1 MRRTGLAASCLCGHL
16 VAASSCGGDPRGP
29 AERAEPPV
37 EPTLRA
43 GDFADPQG
51 GQRFDGD
58 VTFAS
63 GATIGSRQIT
73 PADPRAGEAIKVRFP
88 ATGIGAGLRLRIG
101 LRAPQIAGLQE
112 ARGQTS
118 VPRGQV
124 DDPRD
129 RWVELT
135 GPIEA
140 GEAELTLASP
150 WHASHAVI
158 VAELVGDVAIAGPR
172 RADGVAI
179 LGAVRVAA
187 APMQVAAVRA
197 SSIVV
202 DGVLD
207 EPAWT
212 GQAGAALTLSLDGE
226 PDPTAT
232 AQPQAGSLGALALEF
247 GTRVAFAWDD
257 AYLYAAADV
266 PDDDLWTEYT
276 QQDDPLYKQEAF
288 ELFVAATNEGRRY
301 LEYQV
306 SARGV
311 TFDARFPRYRAGD
324 EAWDSRWQTVVRA
337 EGTVDAAR
345 DRDRGFVVEVAI
357 PWDELCAETEV
368 VCPPRAGMQ
377 LRVNAF
383 RLERAGRK
391 RPIGLS
397 LSPTRAPDFH
407 AWDNAAVLRLL

>member
-1 MRRTGLAASCLCGHL
+1 MSCLWGHL
-16 VAASSCGGDPRGP
+16 VAASACGGDPRGP
-29 AERAEPPV
+29 AERAEPAV
-37 EPTLRA
+37 EPVLRA
-43 GDFADPQG
+43 AEFVDPQG

-58 VTFAS
+58 VRFAG
-63 GATIGSRQIT
+63 GATIGARQLS
-73 PADPRAGEAIKVRFP
+73 PADPRAGETITVRFT
-88 ATGIGAGLRLRIG
+88 ATGIGAGARLKVG

-118 VPRGQV
+118 VPKGQV

-129 RWVELT
+129 RFVELA
-135 GPIEA
+135 GPLEDVVV
-140 GEAELTLASP
+140 ELPLASP

-158 VAELVGDVAIAGPR
+158 VAELVGDFAVAGPR

-179 LGAVRVAA
+179 LGAVRVVGG
-187 APMQVAAVRA
+187 PMQVRAVRA
-197 SSIVV
+197 SAITV

-207 EPAWT
+207 EPTWSGQT
-212 GQAGAALTLSLDGE
+212 GVPLTLSLDGE

-232 AQPQAGSLGALALEF
+232 TRGQVTPLGSLSPGL

-257 AYLYAAADV
+257 EFLYAAADV

-324 EAWDSRWQTVVRA
+324 EAWDSRWRTAVQA
-337 EGTVDAAR
+337 SGTVDGPR
-345 DRDRGFVVEVAI
+345 DRDHGFVVEVAI
-357 PWDELCAETEV
+357 PWDELCAETELA
-368 VCPPRAGMQ
+368 CPPRAGMQ

-383 RLERAGRK
+383 RLERVGRK
-391 RPIGLS
+391 RAVGLS

-407 AWDNAAVLRLL
+407 AWDNAAVLRLE